1 MSECSSLLTP
11 LGQRATA
18 LLNIGTEQ
26 KTIRE
31 VAHEC
36 GVAYWRLRLDLK
48 CFMRGGLK
56 QIIEHSPCADILI
69 VKGVQKAFFDWCN
82 SEYELTGHA
91 PSGAAAQEFLE
102 SEDCRIRMLR
112 RTVYTHLE
120 KWRKT
125 RRIPPR
131 KHRPKVKY
139 KKSEGLTVKPISQH

>member
-1 MSECSSLLTP
+1 

-36 GVAYWRLRLDLK
+36 GVAYWRLRRDLK
-48 CFMRGGLK
+48 YFMRGGLK
-56 QIIEHSPCADILI
+56 QMMEHSPFADILT

-82 SEYELTGHA
+82 SEYELTGQA

-120 KWRKT
+120 KWRET
-125 RRIPPR
+125 CRIPPR

-139 KKSEGLTVKPISQH
+139 KKSEGLTFRSFSQH

>member
-69 VKGVQKAFFDWCN
+69 VIGVQKAFFDWCN
-82 SEYELTGHA
+82 SEYELTGQA
-91 PSGAAAQEFLE
+91 PRGALFLYFTFGL
-102 SEDCRIRMLR
+102 CFRGGIRKVSL
-112 RTVYTHLE
+112 HFS
-120 KWRKT
+120 KW
-125 RRIPPR
+125 
-131 KHRPKVKY
+131 V
-139 KKSEGLTVKPISQH
+139 